1 MSSTDKINTQSEQR
15 GAATASG
22 YGTDNKTTLP
32 PLGSTM
38 KTEQPE
44 LYTQTQQQQPYEYN
58 VQPSIY
64 SSYQQSNY
72 DPYQR
77 QSSLQPQNAYAG
89 MTQYTQQ
96 AYPSTNA
103 SGAVR
108 FLYSGNSASAVPAST
123 SKQDLHTHVPPEK
136 KSRRFRRRYN
146 QIVRKYPCS
155 FPGCLKS
162 YGSLNHL
169 NTHIVTKKHGPRK
182 SKLDFQNGGHNKDDK
197 LEPNFAQQDH
207 AAQPHVQ
214 QPAQYLLPQ
223 QSQMPV
229 PTQQYVTQPN
239 DYSGYYYGYSAPPN
253 LRPNVSNDSSL
264 VPVSGSGLYYL
275 GLQPTSTLVPQQTLQ
290 IQPQRS
296 GGSTSTPQYYQATP
310 QQTLYASL
318 FQPQQQQQLALGSGI
333 YANQQSLPQQQRTNR
348 P

>member
-44 LYTQTQQQQPYEYN
+44 SYTQTQQQQPYEYN

-108 FLYSGNSASAVPAST
+108 FSYSGNSASAVPAST

-155 FPGCLKS
+155 FPGCNNHKCS
-162 YGSLNHL
+162 YLHNNTLHNQTITVGTIMAISLHP
-169 NTHIVTKKHGPRK
+169 TY
-182 SKLDFQNGGHNKDDK
+182 
-197 LEPNFAQQDH
+197 
-207 AAQPHVQ
+207 VQ
-214 QPAQYLLPQ
+214 MFRMIHRWYR
-223 QSQMPV
+223 S
-229 PTQQYVTQPN
+229 
-239 DYSGYYYGYSAPPN
+239 SAPGCITWVYSPH
-253 LRPNVSNDSSL
+253 
-264 VPVSGSGLYYL
+264 
-275 GLQPTSTLVPQQTLQ
+275 
-290 IQPQRS
+290 
-296 GGSTSTPQYYQATP
+296 
-310 QQTLYASL
+310 
-318 FQPQQQQQLALGSGI
+318 QL
-333 YANQQSLPQQQRTNR
+333 
-348 P
+348 